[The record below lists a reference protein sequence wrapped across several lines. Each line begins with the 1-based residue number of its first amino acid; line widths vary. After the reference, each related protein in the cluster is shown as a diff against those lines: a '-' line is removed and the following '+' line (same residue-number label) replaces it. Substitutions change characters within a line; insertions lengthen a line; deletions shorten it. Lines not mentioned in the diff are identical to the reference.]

1 MAIQTLEVP
10 TTIGMIEVD
19 INEVDKKNV
28 ILSSENFVDTT
39 NVNGEFMLVRGYEQ
53 MFNSHYVELRTKN
66 DRLLT
71 VFDYLLDVNNL
82 TEIVEYIISNS

>member
-10 TTIGMIEVD
+10 TTIGMLEVD

-28 ILSSENFVDTT
+28 ILSSENFIDTT
-39 NVNGEFMLVRGYEQ
+39 NVNGEFKLVRGYEQ

-66 DRLLT
+66 DILLT
-71 VFDYLLDVNNL
+71 VFDYPLDVNNL
-82 TEIVEYIISNS
+82 TEIVEFIISNS